1 MKISI
6 VTPTYNEQENIELLY
21 NEIRNIFLKQKI
33 NYEHIVI
40 DNNSNDNTQSILK
53 KLANEDKNLKLIL
66 NFNNYGHIKSP
77 FHGILQADGDA
88 VILIASDFQDPLN
101 LIPIFINKW
110 RLGSKI
116 VLAQKKKSEE
126 NIIIYFIRKFFYRIL
141 RKISDNL
148 LLENTTGAG
157 IFDKSVIEKLKKI
170 KDPYPYFRGLIL
182 ELGFPIELIE
192 FTQPKRQFGKTK
204 NNFYTMYDIGMLGVV
219 KHSRKPLRFLIFLGL
234 FLSFLS
240 FVTGFFYLIY
250 KIIFWDTFDAGVA
263 PMVIGFFFIS
273 SIQIVLLGLVGEY
286 VSIILLHQRDMP
298 LVNEKE
304 RINFD

>member
-53 KLANEDKNLKLIL
+53 KLAYEDKNLKLIL

-110 RLGSKI
+110 KLGSKI

-126 NIIIYFIRKFFYRIL
+126 NILIYSIRKFFYRIL
-141 RKISDNL
+141 RKISGNF

-234 FLSFLS
+234 LLSFLS
-240 FVTGFFYLIY
+240 FVSGFFYLIY
-250 KIIFWDTFDAGVA
+250 KIIFWDTFNAGVA

-298 LVNEKE
+298 LVHEKE

>member
-110 RLGSKI
+110 KLGSKI

-126 NIIIYFIRKFFYRIL
+126 NILIYFTRKFFYRIL
-141 RKISDNL
+141 RKISDNF

-234 FLSFLS
+234 LLSFLS

-250 KIIFWDTFDAGVA
+250 KIIFWDIFNAGVA
-263 PMVIGFFFIS
+263 PMIIGFFFIS

-286 VSIILLHQRDMP
+286 ASIILLHQRDMP
-298 LVNEKE
+298 LVHEKE

>member
-6 VTPTYNEQENIELLY
+6 VTPTYNEQDNIEILC

-40 DNNSNDNTQSILK
+40 DNNSNDNTQPILK
-53 KLANEDKNLKLIL
+53 KLANEDKNLKLIINL
-66 NFNNYGHIKSP
+66 NNYGHIKSP

-101 LIPIFINKW
+101 LIPILITKW
-110 RLGSKI
+110 KSGSKI
-116 VLAQKKKSEE
+116 VLVQKKNSGE
-126 NIIIYFIRKFFYRIL
+126 NKFIYFIRKFFYKVL

-157 IFDKSVIEKLKKI
+157 IFDKIVIDKLKKI
-170 KDPYPYFRGLIL
+170 RDPYPYFRGLIL
-182 ELGFPIELIE
+182 ELGFPIELIN
-192 FTQPKRQFGKTK
+192 FTQPRRQFGKTK

-219 KHSRKPLRFLIFLGL
+219 KHSRKPLRFVIFLGL
-234 FLSFLS
+234 FLSFIS
-240 FVTGFFYLIY
+240 FISGFFYLIY
-250 KIIFWDTFDAGVA
+250 KLIFWNTFDAGIA
-263 PMVIGFFFIS
+263 PVMIGFFFIS

-286 VSIILLHQRDMP
+286 VGIILLHQRDMP
-298 LVNEKE
+298 LVHEKE

>member
-53 KLANEDKNLKLIL
+53 KLAYEDKNLKLIL

-101 LIPIFINKW
+101 LIPVFINKW

-126 NIIIYFIRKFFYRIL
+126 NILIYFIRKFFYRIL
-141 RKISDNL
+141 RKISDNF

-234 FLSFLS
+234 LLSFLS
-240 FVTGFFYLIY
+240 FVIGFFYLIY
-250 KIIFWDTFDAGVA
+250 KIIFWNTFNAGVA

-298 LVNEKE
+298 LVHEKE

>member
-101 LIPIFINKW
+101 LIPVFINKW

-126 NIIIYFIRKFFYRIL
+126 NILIYFIRKFFYRIL
-141 RKISDNL
+141 RKISDNF

-234 FLSFLS
+234 LLSFLS
-240 FVTGFFYLIY
+240 FVIGFFYLIY
-250 KIIFWDTFDAGVA
+250 KIIFWNTFNAGVA

-286 VSIILLHQRDMP
+286 ASIILLHQRDMP
-298 LVNEKE
+298 LVHEKE

>member
-77 FHGILQADGDA
+77 FYGILQADGDA

-126 NIIIYFIRKFFYRIL
+126 NILLFFIRKFFYRIL
-141 RKISDNL
+141 RKISDNF

-182 ELGFPIELIE
+182 ELGFPIDLIE

-204 NNFYTMYDIGMLGVV
+204 NNFYTMYDIGVLGVV

-234 FLSFLS
+234 LLSFLS

-250 KIIFWDTFDAGVA
+250 KIIFWDTFSAGVA
-263 PMVIGFFFIS
+263 PIIIGFFFIS

-298 LVNEKE
+298 LVHEKE

>member
-6 VTPTYNEQENIELLY
+6 VTPTYNEQDNIEILC

-40 DNNSNDNTQSILK
+40 DNNSNDNTQPILK
-53 KLANEDKNLKLIL
+53 KLANVDKNLKLIINL
-66 NFNNYGHIKSP
+66 NNYGHIKSP

-101 LIPIFINKW
+101 LIPILITKW
-110 RLGSKI
+110 KSGSKI
-116 VLAQKKKSEE
+116 VLVQKQNSVE
-126 NIIIYFIRKFFYRIL
+126 NKFIYFIRKFFYRVL

-157 IFDKSVIEKLKKI
+157 IFDKIVIDKLKKI
-170 KDPYPYFRGLIL
+170 RDPYPYFRGLIL
-182 ELGFPIELIE
+182 ELGFPIELIN
-192 FTQPKRQFGKTK
+192 FTQPRRQFGKTK

-219 KHSRKPLRFLIFLGL
+219 KHSRKPLRFVIFLGL
-234 FLSFLS
+234 FLSFIS
-240 FVTGFFYLIY
+240 FISGFFYLIY
-250 KIIFWDTFDAGVA
+250 KLIFWNTFDAGIA
-263 PMVIGFFFIS
+263 PVVIGFFFIS

-286 VSIILLHQRDMP
+286 VGIILLHQRDMP
-298 LVNEKE
+298 LVHEKE